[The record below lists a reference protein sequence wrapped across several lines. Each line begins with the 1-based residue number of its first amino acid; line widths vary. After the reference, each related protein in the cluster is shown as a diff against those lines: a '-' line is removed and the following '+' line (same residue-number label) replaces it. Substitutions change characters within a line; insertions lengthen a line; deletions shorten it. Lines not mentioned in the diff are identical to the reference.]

1 MHIHFV
7 AMINRRV
14 WGGTMIR
21 RNSKWQR
28 IMCVLLSGLLTACA
42 ASREAVVKNGYM
54 LDGLKI
60 CRNVIKDR
68 ELVEKY
74 SVPVMTGDIGAVPSK
89 AEDEEREYAHA
100 LQQQMTVRRLSFASC
115 ENMVDEQNSKIA
127 AGIALGILAVGAAAA
142 AANNYNNGYNNY
154 SPTYASGY
162 AWDQFY
168 GSNGY
173 LQWRC
178 RSTSSGQFSNDYNCA
193 GRPKFD
199 STWPA
204 K

>member
-1 MHIHFV
+1 
-7 AMINRRV
+7 
-14 WGGTMIR
+14 
-21 RNSKWQR
+21 
-28 IMCVLLSGLLTACA
+28 MCILLSGLLTACA
-42 ASREAVVKNGYM
+42 ASREAVVKNGYT
-54 LDGLKI
+54 LDSLKI
-60 CRNVIKDR
+60 CRNAIKDR
-68 ELVEKY
+68 ELIEKY
-74 SVPVMTGDIGAVPSK
+74 SVPMMAGDIGAEPSTVGN
-89 AEDEEREYAHA
+89 EEKEYALA

-115 ENMVDEQNSKIA
+115 DKMVHEQNSKIA

-142 AANNYNNGYNNY
+142 AANNYNNGYNSY

-178 RSTSSGQFSNDYNCA
+178 RSTSSGQFSNSYNCA
-193 GRPKFD
+193 GKPKSD